1 MARNIMDVL
10 REGALDSNLRDRTSN
25 MGKAI
30 QSLVWRDSFI
40 NQAEFSIP
48 LASRE
53 LRIRQLPNG
62 EINGLGTGLT
72 VWPAACVLLKYL
84 EHHYAPSNGLVG
96 KRVVELGRMDDCNV
110 RFDIKSVGCGTGAVG
125 LAAAMLGSHV
135 ILTDQEQILFHI
147 DENVKANHMTA
158 DMCAYNWGEPLSGPL
173 ATPVDV
179 VLISDCILP
188 KLYPVEPLVDA
199 IALLCTRDSVVVLIS
214 FEYRYY
220 EHFDPKSMFW
230 SLIKQRGLIIRG
242 VPIEEHH
249 PKYNADDIEIWEIAL
264 TPSANSDESGH
275 AEDLHHI

>member
-10 REGALDSNLRDRTSN
+10 REGALDSNLRGRTSN

-72 VWPAACVLLKYL
+72 VWPAACVLLN
-84 EHHYAPSNGLVG
+84 ESS
-96 KRVVELGRMDDCNV
+96 R
-110 RFDIKSVGCGTGAVG
+110 CGTGAVG

-158 DMCAYNWGEPLSGPL
+158 DVCAYNWGEPLSGPL

-275 AEDLHHI
+275 AEDLPHIYSP